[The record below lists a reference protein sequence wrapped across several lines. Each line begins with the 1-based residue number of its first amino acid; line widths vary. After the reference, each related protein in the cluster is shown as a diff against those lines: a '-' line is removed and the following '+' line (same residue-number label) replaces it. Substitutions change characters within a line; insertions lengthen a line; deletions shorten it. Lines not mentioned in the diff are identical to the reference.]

1 MGQKVTAWLCDFLIP
16 LAPAPSARVTNQGN
30 SRQPEA
36 PPRQAN
42 REKGTGQACPF
53 FRLVVF
59 LIPTTLTGFNF
70 SFENAPLDVVT
81 TRSRD
86 TDHF

>member
-36 PPRQAN
+36 PPRQPN
-42 REKGTGQACPF
+42 REKGTA
-53 FRLVVF
+53 RLVPF
-59 LIPTTLTGFNF
+59 PLGGFSDSHDLNGF
-70 SFENAPLDVVT
+70 
-81 TRSRD
+81 
-86 TDHF
+86 